1 MADGTARD
9 DRSSEEI
16 RRDIQRTRAE
26 MDDTADRL
34 EDRLSP
40 GRLLDEVWSR
50 VRDRGNG
57 NAVADV
63 LRDHPVPF
71 ALMGLGLGWL
81 AVEQASGRSA
91 SPDGHDRKVSPGTWA
106 PAEGRRG
113 PYGPEAVDGGDEG
126 GAMERAKQKMTGAKE
141 AASGAAGAASDIKD
155 RASDAASA
163 ARDKTAE
170 VSSRASESMS
180 RGMSSAAGEARK
192 KARQASH
199 GMQRMMDENPL
210 ALGAIAFGLG
220 LAGGISVPSSRTEDR
235 MMGHTAD
242 TVKDEGRRMA
252 TDAAQST
259 ARVAGE
265 AASAAKEEARRQGQ
279 DQDLEEPVRELA
291 HRAQEGGR
299 EVARAARDAARER
312 AEEEGLTAED
322 MKDEVRSAGERT
334 KESAREQRGARKQ
347 RPGGSGGSGSESDRK
362 P

>member
-1 MADGTARD
+1 MADETARD

-91 SPDGHDRKVSPGTWA
+91 SPGGGDRKVSPGTWA

-113 PYGPEAVDGGDEG
+113 PYGPEAVHRDDEDSL
-126 GAMERAKQKMTGAKE
+126 MDRAKQKVSEAKE
-141 AASGAAGAASDIKD
+141 AASGAAGAATDLKE
-155 RASDAASA
+155 RASDAASS
-163 ARDKTAE
+163 ARDKVAE
-170 VSSRASESMS
+170 VSSSASDTMS
-180 RGMSSAAGEARK
+180 REASSAAGEARQ
-192 KARQASH
+192 KARQASR
-199 GMQRMMDENPL
+199 GMQRMMEENPL

-220 LAGGISVPSSRTEDR
+220 LAGGVSIPSSRTEDR

-242 TVKDEGRRMA
+242 IVKDEGRRLA

-259 ARVAGE
+259 ARVAGD
-265 AASAAKEEARRQGQ
+265 AATAAKEEARRQGRE
-279 DQDLEEPVRELA
+279 QDLEGPARELA
-291 HRAQEGGR
+291 ERAEEGAR
-299 EVARAARDAARER
+299 EVARAARDAAGER
-312 AEEEGLTAED
+312 AEEEGLTSEGI
-322 MKDEVRSAGERT
+322 KDEVKTAGERT
-334 KESAREQRGARKQ
+334 REGVREDA
-347 RPGGSGGSGSESDRK
+347 SGSRNE
-362 P
+362 PGQ